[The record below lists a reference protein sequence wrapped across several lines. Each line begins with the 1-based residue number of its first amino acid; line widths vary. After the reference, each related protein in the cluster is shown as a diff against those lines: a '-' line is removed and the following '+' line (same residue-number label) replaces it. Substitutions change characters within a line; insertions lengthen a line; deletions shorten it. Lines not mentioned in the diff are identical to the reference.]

1 MPKTN
6 KIPVFKNED
15 DERKFWAE
23 HDVTDFIDWSNNK
36 PGLFPNL
43 KPSLKTISIR
53 LSESMINDLK
63 ILANKNDVPYQS
75 LLKIFLSERI
85 KHEFSDKKNGKTK
98 ANPRQV

>member
-1 MPKTN
+1 MQKKN
-6 KIPVFKNED
+6 KIPVFTNED

-23 HDVTDFIDWSNNK
+23 HDVTGFVDFSKSK

-53 LSESMINDLK
+53 LSEAMINDLK

-85 KHEFSDKKNGKTK
+85 KHEFSNEKNIK
-98 ANPRQV
+98 AKAH

>member
-1 MPKTN
+1 MMPKIN
-6 KIPVFKNED
+6 EIPVFTNED
-15 DERKFWAE
+15 NERKFWSE
-23 HDVTDFIDWSNNK
+23 HEATDYVVLSDSK
-36 PGLFPNL
+36 RESFPNL

-85 KHEFSDKKNGKTK
+85 RHEFSNKPHRTIKQNL
-98 ANPRQV
+98 